1 MKRIKRTS
9 SRILAV
15 GILDKMI
22 PRVLS
27 CIFLIVIWWP
37 CAARLFDDGLDTY
50 IKNTMKCNTVPGMTL
65 AVVKGNE
72 TWVKGFGMADMD
84 TDRLVNE
91 ETLFVIGSLTKAFT
105 SALLAV
111 LLSNNNKG
119 ISWTSKL
126 SDILGNDFEF
136 IDPVRTSQTTLRDI
150 LSHRTGLANTL
161 GSLCGYP
168 SGLTRKDMTRRLRF
182 LPEIQPFR
190 ETFVYNNM
198 MYMLAGHVAEVL
210 GGDTWENL
218 VKTKL
223 FQPIGMHSTTVLTNP
238 SQVSGG
244 NTAKPYMIKEGK
256 LVNGTERLYQIFP
269 EEPAGAIMTNGADMV
284 KWMKFIL
291 NKGRTETNLS
301 LVEQNIFK
309 ECFQTMNHLDPQ
321 FYDHQISKPTF
332 PVEDVRL
339 GYGYGWSTSFY
350 RGYTKFFHGGTLMA
364 YKSLI
369 WLFPDHNIGIFGSAN
384 GPATDESDR
393 ALNSVFY
400 YLSDVLL
407 SEAKWI
413 NETIACTFP
422 KPFASP
428 FQRPAK
434 IDPDQVNPVKPI
446 LDKYVGRYGS
456 VLMPD
461 MEITKNGDTL
471 MFRCNRIAGIL
482 HPTHV
487 ENEFK
492 SEVTEP
498 WEVVLSSRYGS
509 NETELTTVVFKM
521 DGQKANSLEWQLG
534 YSLVFI
540 RNQGFFDEYVKSM
553 GAESRFGWRIFVF
566 IMCLNIVL
574 I

>member
-1 MKRIKRTS
+1 M
-9 SRILAV
+9 V
-15 GILDKMI
+15 
-22 PRVLS
+22 PRVFNS
-27 CIFLIVIWWP
+27 VFLIALWWP
-37 CAARLFDDGLDTY
+37 CAQQAVLFDNANELKLEKY
-50 IKNTMKCNTVPGMTL
+50 INNTMKCNTVPGMTL
-65 AVVKGNE
+65 ALVKGNE
-72 TWVKGFGMADMD
+72 TWMKGFGVSDLD
-84 TDRLVNE
+84 TDRRVNE

-105 SALLAV
+105 SALLSV
-111 LLSNNNKG
+111 LLSNNKKG

-126 SDILGNDFEF
+126 FDILGDDFQF

-190 ETFVYNNM
+190 DTFVYNNM

-218 VKTKL
+218 VKTRL

-238 SQVSGG
+238 SQVSSG
-244 NTAKPYMIKEGK
+244 NTAKPYMIKDGK
-256 LVNGTERLYQIFP
+256 LVNGTERLFQIFP
-269 EEPAGAIMTNGADMV
+269 VEPAGAIMTNGADMV

-301 LVEQNIFK
+301 LVEENIFK

-321 FYDHQISKPTF
+321 FEDYQIKKPPY

-339 GYGYGWSTSFY
+339 GYGYGWFTSFY
-350 RGYTKFFHGGTLMA
+350 RGYTKFLHGGSLLA
-364 YKSLI
+364 YISLLWI
-369 WLFPDHNIGIFGSAN
+369 FPDQNIGIFGSTN
-384 GPATDESDR
+384 GPTTDESDR

-400 YLSDVLL
+400 YMSDILL
-407 SEAKWI
+407 RESMWI

-428 FQRPAK
+428 FHTFTG
-434 IDPDQVNPVKPI
+434 IDPDQVNPIKPCF
-446 LDKYVGRYGS
+446 DKYVGRYGN

-461 MEITKNGDTL
+461 MEITINGDTL

-498 WEVVLSSRYGS
+498 WDAVLSSRVWS
-509 NETELTTVVFKM
+509 NQTETNKVVFKM
-521 DGQKANSLEWQLG
+521 NGQKANSFEWQLD

-540 RNQGFFDEYVKSM
+540 RNQGFFDGYVISW
-553 GAESRFGWRIFVF
+553 GAEIRFGWRVFVF
-566 IMCLNIVL
+566 IMCLNIAL